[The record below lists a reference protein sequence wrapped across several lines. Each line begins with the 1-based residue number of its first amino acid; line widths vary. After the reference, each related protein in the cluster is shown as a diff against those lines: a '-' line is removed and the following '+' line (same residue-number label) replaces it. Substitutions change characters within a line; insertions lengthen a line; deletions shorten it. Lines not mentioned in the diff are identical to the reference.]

1 MNIKPTAIFIALI
14 LFSLSIQAS
23 EGGGGEAEAAPGV
36 AAIAVDTRGW
46 IEPGT
51 PGDDILKDYAKL
63 NARCT
68 YPRPLEGERT
78 GWTAGI
84 ESGLAVDGRRFA
96 FTVPGGD
103 HIAALDAFL
112 ETPGRRECASTA
124 KAVVARH
131 MARVVG
137 AERFPE
143 LLAFTPDE
151 MSSSARSRVVQT
163 VSLGLRAGPLEG
175 KFFPHHWLYKQL
187 HGDDCTPARL
197 PGLVSPGS
205 VLCLVGHPQHDEAH
219 PYDHMAAMNMV
230 CVAFIPEGQ
239 EHAEEP
245 VFCRFRPGHPTRP
258 ERLCEVALDLVQ
270 AFARPQTGAETAF
283 LMRAFASG
291 QRPVAAFAAAEA
303 ARKDVCE
310 RLASLEG
317 EDLLQA
323 ALAMCRVHAVEVPDE
338 AILSRFSEA
347 AAVVVADEEKG
358 AGAGPRAGGGGGK
371 KAKKGKKH
379 KKRH

>member
-1 MNIKPTAIFIALI
+1 MNIKTTAIFIALI

-36 AAIAVDTRGW
+36 AAIADTRGW
-46 IEPGT
+46 IGPGT
-51 PGDDILKDYAKL
+51 PGYDILKDYAEL
-63 NARCT
+63 NTNCK
-68 YPRPLEGERT
+68 YPAPLLGEKTEWPEGFET
-78 GWTAGI
+78 G
-84 ESGLAVDGRRFA
+84 VDPSGRRFA
-96 FTVPGGD
+96 FTAPGGD

-112 ETPGRRECASTA
+112 GTPGKRECASTA
-124 KAVVARH
+124 KAVAARH

-137 AERFPE
+137 EENFPK
-143 LLAFTPDE
+143 LLALTPE
-151 MSSSARSRVVQT
+151 TMSSSARSRVVQT

-175 KFFPHHWLYKQL
+175 KFYPHHWLYKQYG
-187 HGDDCTPARL
+187 GDDCTPARL

-205 VLCLVGHPQHDEAH
+205 VLCLVGHPQHDGAH

-230 CVAFIPEGQ
+230 CVGFIPEGQ

-270 AFARPQTGAETAF
+270 AFARPQSEAETAF

-291 QRPVAAFAAAEA
+291 QRPVAAFVAAEA
-303 ARKDVCE
+303 ARKDVCA
-310 RLASLEG
+310 RLAPLEG
-317 EDLLQA
+317 ELLLRE
-323 ALAMCRVHAVEVPDE
+323 ALAMCCVHAVEVPNE
-338 AILSRFSEA
+338 AILGRFREA
-347 AAVVVADEEKG
+347 VAVVGADEEEG

-379 KKRH
+379 KKRN